1 MNWKQRNDSRG
12 WFAIKGIGERKP
24 EKKISLWRDSNV
36 CLANT
41 AGVLLPT
48 EEMKLKL
55 FSIEAH
61 LREPFLYFY
70 DKLNI
75 NLYVLDHTK
84 GRWEQMYVYMYEHI
98 LTVPGPSQGTLMFS
112 DSSQKP
118 SIVFG

>member
-1 MNWKQRNDSRG
+1 MILADDLQLKELE
-12 WFAIKGIGERKP
+12 KGNLR
-24 EKKISLWRDSNV
+24 KKISLWRDSNV

-48 EEMKLKL
+48 EKMKLKL

-61 LREPFLYFY
+61 LLEPFLYFY

-75 NLYVLDHTK
+75 NLYVLDHAK
-84 GRWEQMYVYMYEHI
+84 GGWEKMYVYMYEHI

-118 SIVFG
+118 SIAFG

>member
-1 MNWKQRNDSRG
+1 MILADDLQLKELEKGNLRKKLAFD
-12 WFAIKGIGERKP
+12 AIRM
-24 EKKISLWRDSNV
+24 

-41 AGVLLPT
+41 ARVLLPT
-48 EEMKLKL
+48 EKMKLKL

-75 NLYVLDHTK
+75 NLYVLDHAK
-84 GRWEQMYVYMYEHI
+84 GGWEKMYVYMYEHI

>member
-1 MNWKQRNDSRG
+1 MILADDLQLKELEKGNLRKKLAFDAIRMCASRILLGCYYQLRKWNWN
-12 WFAIKGIGERKP
+12 F
-24 EKKISLWRDSNV
+24 
-36 CLANT
+36 
-41 AGVLLPT
+41 
-48 EEMKLKL
+48 